1 MLSNDK
7 HALVLVVG
15 DLGHSPR
22 MQNHVRE
29 LLNSGYSVDFVGF
42 KESAVPLDLNHDCV
56 NIVSI
61 PKVKLQ
67 ARWIPKL
74 ISYLLQVM
82 LKVTIETIFLLW
94 VGLFRLRKPQVILV
108 QSPPVLPTLIIAP
121 ILSWWHRSL
130 YIVDWH
136 NVGYTLLAQHIHVPW
151 IIALAKAMEVLLAK
165 TAKVNLVV
173 SKALQ
178 QWMQINAGVTSIVLY
193 DRPNPACF
201 CALEKSGKKA
211 FRSQLRERLGWDSR
225 DVPLLVSSTS
235 WTPDEDFNI
244 LVEAL
249 SELDQSLSTPIQL
262 LITGKGSLKEHFEDK
277 IFALGL
283 EKIQFATAWLSFED
297 YALLLGSADLGICL
311 HSSSSGIDLP
321 MKVADMMGAGLPV
334 IALRFAAIGE
344 LIDDG
349 KNGFLFESASELAE
363 IVCGFIS
370 GNRKCQAT
378 KLETWREHWSKTVGP
393 IIMT

>member
-1 MLSNDK
+1 MSSNDK

-29 LLNSGYSVDFVGF
+29 LVDLGYSVDFVGF
-42 KESAVPLDLNHDCV
+42 KESAVPIDLNHDCI

-67 ARWIPKL
+67 VDWIPKSIL
-74 ISYLLQVM
+74 YPFQII
-82 LKVTIETIFLLW
+82 LKVAIEVIFLLW
-94 VGLFRLRKPQVILV
+94 VGIFRLKKPQVILV
-108 QSPPVLPTLIIAP
+108 QSPPVLPTLLIAP
-121 ILSWWHRSL
+121 ILSWWHRSR

-136 NVGYTLLAQHIHVPW
+136 NVGYTLLAQNIHVPW
-151 IIALAKAMEVLLAK
+151 IIALAKAIEVFFAK
-165 TAKVNLVV
+165 NAKVNLVV
-173 SKALQ
+173 SKAQQ
-178 QWMQINAGVTSIVLY
+178 QWMQINAGATSVVLY

-201 CALEKSGKKA
+201 CVLEKSERRT
-211 FRSQLRERLGWDSR
+211 FRLQLRERLGWDSR

-249 SELDQSLSTPIQL
+249 SELDKSLSTPIQL
-262 LITGKGSLKEHFEDK
+262 LITGKGPLKEHFEDK

-283 EKIQFATAWLSFED
+283 ENIQFATAWLSFED

-321 MKVADMMGAGLPV
+321 MKIVDMMGAGLPV
-334 IALRFAAIGE
+334 VALRFAAIGE

-349 KNGFLFESASELAE
+349 KTGFLFNSASELAE
-363 IVCGFIS
+363 IVYDFIN
-370 GNRKCQAT
+370 GNRKCQVAR
-378 KLETWREHWSKTVGP
+378 LETWHEHWSKTVGP
-393 IIMT
+393 IFTS